1 MTMSESKIRRK
12 SKAFGFTLSTATS
25 VADTLPMFDMAGGM
39 IEVGTMS
46 TSSTQINIWASD
58 TSNGPFFQLYDKDG
72 AVVKVTLSAS
82 TTDGRAYALPDEVF
96 AAQFIKLLS
105 ATTNSTGTIGT
116 AVFKG

>member
-1 MTMSESKIRRK
+1 MSEVRIRRK
-12 SKAFGFTLSTATS
+12 SKTFAFTLSTATS
-25 VADTLPMFDMAGGM
+25 VATPLPMLDMAGGH
-39 IEVGTMS
+39 IEVGTML
-46 TSSTQINIWASD
+46 TAATQINIWASD
-58 TSNGPFFQLYDKDG
+58 TTSGPFFQLYDKDG

-96 AAQFIKLLS
+96 ATQYIKLLS